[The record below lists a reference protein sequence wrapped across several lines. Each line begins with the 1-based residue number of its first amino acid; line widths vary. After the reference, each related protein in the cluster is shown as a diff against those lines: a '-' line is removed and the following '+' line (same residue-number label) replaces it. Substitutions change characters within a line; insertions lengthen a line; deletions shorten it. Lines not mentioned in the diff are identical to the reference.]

1 MKVGCRISRVLQMN
15 EIQPPE
21 GYPPLG
27 SCMFTHSSNCL
38 VLAQESLV
46 LGRGLYSLPYSRKM
60 HSTHTSSGI
69 TASSSMCS
77 LKAAVA
83 GVQHVGGLCTRAST
97 AP

>member
-60 HSTHTSSGI
+60 HSAHTHP
-69 TASSSMCS
+69 ASQQAPLCAASKRRLQGYSM
-77 LKAAVA
+77 
-83 GVQHVGGLCTRAST
+83 
-97 AP
+97 